1 MAALVSILVATAA
14 VSMQGAVASG
24 HPLAS
29 DAGAAIL
36 RHGGNAVDAAVAAAF
51 TLAVVEP
58 QSSGLGG
65 GGFALVYLARER
77 KVRVIDFREVGPA
90 AATPQMYVQDG
101 KVREDLARDGPL
113 SVAVPGADTAPPPP
127 LLLFVNVQL
136 MNDAV
141 WPDST
146 HAPPPEALL

>member
-1 MAALVSILVATAA
+1 MTALLSILLATAA
-14 VSMQGAVASG
+14 VSTQGAVASG

-29 DAGAAIL
+29 EAGAAVL
-36 RHGGNAVDAAVAAAF
+36 RHGGNAIDAAVATAF

-65 GGFALVYLARER
+65 GGFALVYLAHER
-77 KVRVIDFREVGPA
+77 KVRVLDFREVAPA

-113 SVAVPGADTAPPPP
+113 SVAIPGAVRGYVE
-127 LLLFVNVQL
+127 LLK
-136 MNDAV
+136 
-141 WPDST
+141 
-146 HAPPPEALL
+146 

>member
-1 MAALVSILVATAA
+1 MLMLALLVANAA
-14 VSMQGAVASG
+14 VSPVGAVAAA

-29 DAGAAIL
+29 EAGAAIL

-65 GGFALVYLARER
+65 GGFALVYVARER
-77 KVRVIDFREVGPA
+77 KVHVIDFREVGPA

-101 KVREDLARDGPL
+101 KIREDLAGAGPL
-113 SVAVPGADTAPPPP
+113 AVAVP
-127 LLLFVNVQL
+127 
-136 MNDAV
+136 
-141 WPDST
+141 
-146 HAPPPEALL
+146 